1 MTGVW
6 NDRAHCT
13 RSRAVSVS
21 EFQLVFLLR
30 GGYRNWKGDAFRRF
44 SIYSNIYHVPPFHW
58 IPIWCT
64 RCHPGARCL
73 HLFKLAVACCTLNFS
88 LHRVR
93 VFPPARNSYFM
104 LQPRCFIG
112 RGGGGWNVCMRRSFS
127 CTGLLSEIREGWA
140 YRIFCGESHCVELVI
155 RPFRYFQT
163 LLGILF

>member
-112 RGGGGWNVCMRRSFS
+112 RGGGRVGTSARDVAFHARGCFQRLERD
-127 CTGLLSEIREGWA
+127 GLIEYSAENRT
-140 YRIFCGESHCVELVI
+140 V
-155 RPFRYFQT
+155 
-163 LLGILF
+163 

>member
-30 GGYRNWKGDAFRRF
+30 GDYRNWKGDAFRCF
-44 SIYSNIYHVPPFHW
+44 SIYSNIYHVLPFHW

-64 RCHPGARCL
+64 RSHPGARCL

-112 RGGGGWNVCMRRSFS
+112 RGEGWNVCTRRSFHARGCFQRLERDGHIEYS
-127 CTGLLSEIREGWA
+127 
-140 YRIFCGESHCVELVI
+140 VENRTV
-155 RPFRYFQT
+155 
-163 LLGILF
+163 